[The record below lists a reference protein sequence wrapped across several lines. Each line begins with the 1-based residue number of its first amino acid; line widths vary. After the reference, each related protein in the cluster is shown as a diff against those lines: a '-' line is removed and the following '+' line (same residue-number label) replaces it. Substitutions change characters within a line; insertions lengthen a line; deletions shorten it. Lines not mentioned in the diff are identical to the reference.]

1 MSIITRIIIIV
12 FGIFILNL
20 ILYSFSKDYRFFIK
34 KIKNN
39 NEVIYIEWKQINDKV
54 NNSINKKIEKINF
67 IPKIEKKNNEKEILK
82 KEVILWKNYKD
93 ILYSFSKYRLV
104 KLDLESNL
112 FDLTN
117 EYPDKYYEYY
127 SPELTLYFFTT
138 KNYEEVRDIMR
149 VISYELPYKIN
160 EVNNFLDNSFYIN
173 LKDNINDKNIRI
185 VISIKNITFWLK
197 IKKNSY
203 NEIKKIL
210 NEMKIKNK
218 KSISNKIS

>member
-1 MSIITRIIIIV
+1 MNIITRIIFIIFV
-12 FGIFILNL
+12 IFVLNI

-39 NEVIYIEWKQINDKV
+39 DEVVYIEGKQINDKINTPINEKVEKV
-54 NNSINKKIEKINF
+54 NS
-67 IPKIEKKNNEKEILK
+67 IPKIEKKKNENELLK

-93 ILYSFSKYRLV
+93 ILYDFSKYRLV

-160 EVNNFLDNSFYIN
+160 EVNNFWNKSFYIN
-173 LKDNINDKNIRI
+173 LKDNINDKNIRL

-203 NEIKKIL
+203 NDIKKIL
-210 NEMKIKNK
+210 NEMKLKKKNLFQIK
-218 KSISNKIS
+218 